1 MLVGFCS
8 IGGWCYS
15 GWSVWDLRTF
25 AQFRDA
31 KCLQGYSKTLWIEY
45 KTLRLFPLAVEH
57 SVVVVTVGSQ
67 SKLSQTESY

>member
-1 MLVGFCS
+1 MQLLWVTARLLV
-8 IGGWCYS
+8 
-15 GWSVWDLRTF
+15 
-25 AQFRDA
+25 
-31 KCLQGYSKTLWIEY
+31 TLWIEY